1 MAEKPILFNTEM
13 VRAILDGRKTQTRR
27 LVKPKHRGAMG
38 FNVCFSKATGEIT
51 EVYDFDEDERMYDD
65 PTQPPYHPGDV
76 LYVRETWADI
86 PETAPGNLHYR
97 ADATQADLDWFREEG
112 WKWRPSIHMPKEAAR
127 LFLRVTGVRCE
138 RLQDITAKDAFYE
151 GTGRLFLEDI
161 AYGDKD
167 YECDLDDEYGMARE
181 QFAWLW
187 ESTLRKND
195 MDRYGWW
202 ANPWVWVIEFE
213 RIDRN

>member
-13 VRAILDGRKTQTRR
+13 ARAILDGRKTQTRR
-27 LVKPKHRGAMG
+27 LVKR
-38 FNVCFSKATGEIT
+38 NVAP
-51 EVYDFDEDERMYDD
+51 VLYDD
-65 PTQPPYHPGDV
+65 GIPTPDRIRMNAAGTMSFDWSGRVIGGFDLKMPCKPGDV

-138 RLQDITAKDAFYE
+138 RLQDITPEDCANDGGFEPEAIKAVGIAPLF
-151 GTGRLFLEDI
+151 GTLWDSTI
-161 AYGDKD
+161 KKGD
-167 YECDLDDEYGMARE
+167 L
-181 QFAWLW
+181 
-187 ESTLRKND
+187 N
-195 MDRYGWW
+195 RYGWA

-213 RIDRN
+213 RCEKP

>member
-1 MAEKPILFNTEM
+1 MAVKPILFNTEM

-97 ADATQADLDWFREEG
+97 ADATQADLDWFREKG

-138 RLQDITAKDAFYE
+138 RLQDMTPEDCANDGGFDPEAVRVVGIAPLFGTLWDSTVRKDVLAK
-151 GTGRLFLEDI
+151 
-161 AYGDKD
+161 
-167 YECDLDDEYGMARE
+167 
-181 QFAWLW
+181 
-187 ESTLRKND
+187 
-195 MDRYGWW
+195 YGWE

>member
-1 MAEKPILFNTEM
+1 MKPILFNTEM

-51 EVYDFDEDERMYDD
+51 GVYDFDEDERMYDD
-65 PTQPPYHPGDV
+65 PTQAPYQPGDV
-76 LYVRETWADI
+76 LYVRETWQRLSDFG
-86 PETAPGNLHYR
+86 EWRYEYR
-97 ADATQADLDWFREEG
+97 ADYEDDDPLRLDG
-112 WKWRPSIHMPKEAAR
+112 MYITWRPSIHMPKDAAR
-127 LFLRVTGVRCE
+127 IFLRVTGVRCE
-138 RLQDITAKDAFYE
+138 RLRDITAMDAFHE

-195 MDRYGWW
+195 LERYGWW

-213 RIDRN
+213 RCEKP

>member
-1 MAEKPILFNTEM
+1 MAVKPILFNTAM
-13 VRAILDGRKTQTRR
+13 VRAILDGRKRQTRR
-27 LVKPKHRGAMG
+27 IIKGLPLYEPYFEEDEGRGFLMESEDGQFYALE
-38 FNVCFSKATGEIT
+38 NFSKI
-51 EVYDFDEDERMYDD
+51 
-65 PTQPPYHPGDV
+65 HPGDV

-97 ADATQADLDWFREEG
+97 ADATQADLDWFREKG
-112 WKWRPSIHMPKEAAR
+112 WKWRPSIHMPKVAAR
-127 LFLRVTGVRCE
+127 IFLRVTGVRCE
-138 RLQDITAKDAFYE
+138 RLRDISAKDAFSE

-195 MDRYGWW
+195 LERYGWW

-213 RIDRN
+213 RCEKP